1 MTGNR
6 IVEMYAAQTK
16 SLSLFSLTCRKDH
29 QESDYLFPLDKIC
42 DNYWEAKIEVSKQE
56 Q

>member
-1 MTGNR
+1 MTGNW
-6 IVEMYAAQTK
+6 IVETLAAQTK

-29 QESDYLFPLDKIC
+29 QKSDYLFPSDKIC
-42 DNYWEAKIEVSKQE
+42 DNYWEAKLEVTKQE